1 MDRKA
6 FLDLDLKA
14 DDTGKSYKIEGND
27 LKLVFFTSFGWG
39 HRGTRASHLI
49 NECGLEIYF
58 YKTLDE
64 RCNGYP
70 VVLHVI
76 GYKGVGP
83 SGLYGEVNGII
94 GATKISRKAIHG
106 GTVGFPPIPEIV
118 RHKGYTYIAYTH
130 ISYFILAIFR
140 DPSSGT

>member
-1 MDRKA
+1 MDRES
-6 FLDLDLKA
+6 FLNLDLKA
-14 DDTGKSYKIEGND
+14 DCIGKKYKIEGED
-27 LKLVFFTSFGWG
+27 LKLVLLTSFGWSQG
-39 HRGTRASHLI
+39 GSRASYLI

-70 VVLHVI
+70 VTLHVI

-118 RHKGYTYIAYTH
+118 RHNGYTYIVYTH
-130 ISYFILAIFR
+130 ISYFIMAIFR
-140 DPSSGT
+140 DQSSVT